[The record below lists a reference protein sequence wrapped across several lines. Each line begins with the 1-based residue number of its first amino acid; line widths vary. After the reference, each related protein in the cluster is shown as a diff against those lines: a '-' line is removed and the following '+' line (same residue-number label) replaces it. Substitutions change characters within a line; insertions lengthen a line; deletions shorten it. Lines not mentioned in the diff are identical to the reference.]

1 MPLNGIKNNTSLNI
15 TADIHASVNHKR
27 TRKTKII
34 GNCVRSTFWL
44 CLIIKL
50 NTSGVNRQYWILFLF
65 YLFFVFFYIKIENIF
80 FNTKKNW
87 EKKPRLLQ
95 IDVQWKAHGIIFII
109 NLHFTAF
116 PFYFFYITIS
126 EYFSQ

>member
-27 TRKTKII
+27 KRKTEII
-34 GNCVRSTFWL
+34 GNCVTSTFWL

-65 YLFFVFFYIKIENIF
+65 YLFFVFFLHKNRKYIF
-80 FNTKKNW
+80 
-87 EKKPRLLQ
+87 
-95 IDVQWKAHGIIFII
+95 
-109 NLHFTAF
+109 
-116 PFYFFYITIS
+116 
-126 EYFSQ
+126 